1 MLEEGKN
8 FICLS
13 FEEINVL
20 LENVQVRSL
29 PDLIVRLD
37 NLIQN
42 TTDSSLQKVLN
53 SVLNKVKELTP
64 NEYKILLSDIE
75 QGKVLFPPFY
85 RIPVYNKE

>member
-8 FICLS
+8 FVCLS

>member
-1 MLEEGKN
+1 MLVEEKN
-8 FICLS
+8 YVCLS

-20 LENVQVRSL
+20 LENVQLRSL

-42 TTDSSLQKVLN
+42 TTDASLQKVLN
-53 SVLNKVKELTP
+53 SVLNKIKELTP

-75 QGKVLFPPFY
+75 QGSVLFPPFY
-85 RIPVYNKE
+85 RLPIDNN